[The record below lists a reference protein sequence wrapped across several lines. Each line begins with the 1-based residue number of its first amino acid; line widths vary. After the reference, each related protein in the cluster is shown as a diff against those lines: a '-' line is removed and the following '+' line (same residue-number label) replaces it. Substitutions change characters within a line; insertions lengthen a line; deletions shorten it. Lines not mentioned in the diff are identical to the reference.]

1 MSNKTVISVKVD
13 KDVRDRA
20 RKAAKTI
27 GVPLSMIVNQQLR
40 KFADERRIEFVEPLI
55 PNAKTR
61 KILDEALRDIREGRK
76 EKFSPIF
83 DNADD
88 AIKWL
93 ERNDA

>member
-20 RKAAKTI
+20 RKSAKRM

-40 KFADERRIEFVEPLI
+40 KFADERRIEFYEPLI

-61 KILDEALRDIREGRK
+61 KELDRSLKDIRDNRK
-76 EKFSPIF
+76 NRLSPLF
-83 DNADD
+83 ADTKEMD
-88 AIKWL
+88 RYL
-93 ERNDA
+93 DSL